1 MTAPWLSAD
10 FEEPSRPDDP
20 RLDIRA
26 GAGIVFLFFV
36 VLLGWAA
43 FAPLDAGVNSQ
54 GVIAVS
60 GNRQSV
66 QHREGG
72 VVTALHVREGERVE
86 AGEIL
91 VEMAA
96 PDLRAT
102 ERALTSE
109 YLNMLAQRARLSAE
123 LNRRT
128 GFAPPPE
135 FAGLTGEDRVLA
147 EQAMRL
153 QRAQFNT
160 RTASMSAQQ
169 SVIGQRSA
177 QLGEQRS
184 GYAEQRASLQEQQRL
199 LREEITGMRELEKK
213 GFASTNRLR
222 ALERALA
229 ELEGREAAMTA
240 EIARAGE
247 GIGETRMQSLSIRR
261 TTQEEAAAQL
271 RETQAR
277 LSDVLPKLIAAREQL
292 QRATVRAPASG
303 QVVGLTVFTVGGV
316 VQPGQTLMEIVPTN
330 RQLIIQAQ
338 VDPRDADDVYRGQK
352 AQIRFLSVDD
362 RTLPLL
368 EGTVRTI
375 SADAFTDEAS
385 GRSYFRAEIEVA
397 PAELEKVRESLGN
410 GQLRA
415 GLPVEVVLAVRK
427 RTALQYLLEPLS
439 IHFWRA
445 LREQ

>member
-1 MTAPWLSAD
+1 VNAPWISSD
-10 FEEPSRPDDP
+10 FAEPAQPDDP
-20 RLDIRA
+20 RLDIRIGTA
-26 GAGIVFLFFV
+26 IAFLFFV

-43 FAPLDAGVNSQ
+43 FAPLDAGVHAQ

-86 AGEIL
+86 AGEVL

-96 PDLRAT
+96 PDLRAN

-109 YLNMLAQRARLSAE
+109 YLNMLAQRARLTAE
-123 LNRRT
+123 INRQSS
-128 GFAPPPE
+128 FAPPAE
-135 FAGLTGEDRVLA
+135 FAGLTGEDRALA
-147 EQAMRL
+147 QQAMRL
-153 QRAQFNT
+153 QQQQLST
-160 RTASMSAQQ
+160 RVASMSAQQ

-184 GYAEQRASLQEQQRL
+184 GFAEQRQSLRQQQEL
-199 LREEITGMRELEKK
+199 LRQEIAGMRELEKK

-247 GIGETRMQSLSIRR
+247 GIGETRMQSLSIHR

-277 LSDVLPKLIAAREQL
+277 ISDVLPKLIAAREQL

-316 VQPGQTLMEIVPTN
+316 VQPGQTLMEIVPAN
-330 RQLIIQAQ
+330 KQLIVQAQ
-338 VDPRDADDVYRGQK
+338 VDPRDADDVYLGQE
-352 AQIRFLSVDD
+352 AQLRFLSVDD

-368 EGTVRTI
+368 TGKVRTI

-385 GRSYFRAEIEVA
+385 GQSYFRAEIEVE
-397 PAELEKVRESLGN
+397 PSELDKVRDSIGN

-427 RTALQYLLEPLS
+427 RTALQYLIEPLTVY
-439 IHFWRA
+439 FWRA

>member
-352 AQIRFLSVDD
+352 AQIRFLRVDD

>member
-96 PDLRAT
+96 PDLRAN

>member
-43 FAPLDAGVNSQ
+43 FALLDAGVNSQ

-128 GFAPPPE
+128 GFPPPC
-135 FAGLTGEDRVLA
+135 
-147 EQAMRL
+147 
-153 QRAQFNT
+153 
-160 RTASMSAQQ
+160 
-169 SVIGQRSA
+169 RS
-177 QLGEQRS
+177 
-184 GYAEQRASLQEQQRL
+184 
-199 LREEITGMRELEKK
+199 
-213 GFASTNRLR
+213 
-222 ALERALA
+222 
-229 ELEGREAAMTA
+229 
-240 EIARAGE
+240 
-247 GIGETRMQSLSIRR
+247 RR
-261 TTQEEAAAQL
+261 
-271 RETQAR
+271 
-277 LSDVLPKLIAAREQL
+277 
-292 QRATVRAPASG
+292 
-303 QVVGLTVFTVGGV
+303 
-316 VQPGQTLMEIVPTN
+316 N
-330 RQLIIQAQ
+330 
-338 VDPRDADDVYRGQK
+338 
-352 AQIRFLSVDD
+352 
-362 RTLPLL
+362 
-368 EGTVRTI
+368 
-375 SADAFTDEAS
+375 
-385 GRSYFRAEIEVA
+385 GRSR
-397 PAELEKVRESLGN
+397 
-410 GQLRA
+410 
-415 GLPVEVVLAVRK
+415 
-427 RTALQYLLEPLS
+427 
-439 IHFWRA
+439 
-445 LREQ
+445 